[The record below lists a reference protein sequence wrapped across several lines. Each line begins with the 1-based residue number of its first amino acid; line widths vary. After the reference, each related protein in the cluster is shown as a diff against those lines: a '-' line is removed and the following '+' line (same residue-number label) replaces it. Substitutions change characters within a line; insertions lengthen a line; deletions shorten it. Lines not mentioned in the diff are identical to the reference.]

1 MKKNVFVQIVS
12 HTVLVVLISM
22 TLLNDGCKS
31 SKADFT
37 GSWILNADKS
47 HMEQPPQG
55 MGQPPQGQPQSD
67 DSIASPTQRMGRLP
81 EDRGLRMDEF
91 AGSNFTVIQEGNQL
105 KIERT
110 SSGREGQEVTIATS
124 FKIDG
129 KEYVNTMGRGESKS
143 IANWSDDG
151 QTLTIVTTRIMG
163 RDERAKEMKTTEV
176 WNLTDPTTLS
186 IVSTMNTANVDYKTY
201 MVYDKK

>member
-22 TLLNDGCKS
+22 TLLNNGCKS

-55 MGQPPQGQPQSD
+55 QPQSD
-67 DSIASPTQRMGRLP
+67 DSIAPPTQRMGRLP
-81 EDRGLRMDEF
+81 EDRSFRMDEF
-91 AGSNFTVIQEGNQL
+91 AGSNFTVFQEGNQL

-110 SSGREGQEVTIATS
+110 SSGREGQEVTITTS
-124 FKIDG
+124 FTIDG

-151 QTLTIVTTRIMG
+151 KTLTIVTTRIMG
-163 RDERAKEMKTTEV
+163 RDERSKEMKTTEV

-186 IVSTMNTANVDYKTY
+186 IVSTMNTANVDQKTN
-201 MVYDKK
+201 MVYNKK